1 MPFSEVPPS
10 DLRAPAQP
18 TWLWDVF
25 CRVIDNFG
33 DIGVC
38 WRLCAQLTQ
47 RGHTVRLWVDDSSAL
62 EWMAPGAL
70 QGKRQGVTV
79 LNWALSSDTAKL
91 QTLQPA
97 DVWLEGFGCEIPPAF
112 IGARAELDITT
123 EAGKAPV
130 WINLEYL
137 SAEDY
142 VERCHALPSPVM
154 QGPAKGW
161 AKYFYYPGFT
171 ENTGGLLREGNSVV
185 PFQDWDEWSRRQ
197 WLTLQGIRWEGE
209 RLISLFCYEPAA
221 LGVALTDWMLSKQP
235 ILLLVTAGRAAQAV
249 AAAMPA
255 ARARSGLSHGTGAL
269 RLHTL
274 QPMSHEDFDALL
286 NCCDMNFVRGEDS
299 LLRALWA
306 GKPFIWHIYP
316 QDDNA
321 HVEKL
326 KAFLDKM
333 GVSTPIRQLHAAWNS
348 QPAVYRES
356 TENLT
361 WDWSSTLLADWQQQ
375 VQSWRAR
382 LRAQRDLVTGLISF
396 VDKTR

>member
-1 MPFSEVPPS
+1 MPLSEVSTS
-10 DLRAPAQP
+10 DVRAHAQP

-38 WRLCAQLTQ
+38 WRLCAQLSQ

-70 QGKRQGVTV
+70 QGKCQGVTV
-79 LNWALSSDTAKL
+79 LNWALSSDAAKL

-97 DVWLEGFGCEIPPAF
+97 EVWLEGFGCEIPPAF
-112 IGARAELDITT
+112 IAARAGLDITT
-123 EAGKAPV
+123 DAGKAPV

-171 ENTGGLLREGNSVV
+171 ENTGGLLRKENGVV
-185 PFQDWDEWSRRQ
+185 PFQDWDEGSRHQ
-197 WLTLQGIRWEGE
+197 WLTLQGIRWKGE

-221 LGVALTDWMLSKQP
+221 LRMALADWMLSRQP
-235 ILLLVTAGRAAQAV
+235 VLLLVTSGRAARAV
-249 AAAMPA
+249 AAALPA

-269 RLHTL
+269 GLHTL
-274 QPMSHEDFDALL
+274 QPMSQEDFDALL
-286 NCCDMNFVRGEDS
+286 SCCDMNFVRGEDS
-299 LLRALWA
+299 LVRAMWA
-306 GKPFIWHIYP
+306 GKPFVWHIYP
-316 QDDNA
+316 QDDDA
-321 HVEKL
+321 HAEKL
-326 KAFLDKM
+326 TAFLNRM
-333 GVSTPIRQLHAAWNS
+333 EASPPIRQLHTAWNGLPMI
-348 QPAVYRES
+348 QGECTKAP
-356 TENLT
+356 N
-361 WDWSSTLLADWQQQ
+361 WDWTSEQLADWQRQ
-375 VQSWRAR
+375 VQSWRVR
-382 LRAQRDLVTGLISF
+382 LRAHPDLVTGLISF
-396 VDKTR
+396 VEKRR